1 MVRNTARNT
10 RRRFLQS
17 AASAPAAVLA
27 RPASSP
33 AFQLSVMLWTLKGS
47 FDRRL
52 EAAAQ
57 AGLPSVQ
64 LVAEYVDWDDA
75 EYRRVRQLG
84 RSLKVGVDALVAQ
97 PDWRKRP
104 VTLVDPAHRDGFLAD
119 VRRALGAA
127 RKLDCPRL
135 ILMSGDERPG
145 VPRPLQYSSLI
156 EGLKRGGE
164 LAAKENVTLI
174 LEPLNSLVNHPG
186 YFLSSGVEG
195 LEAIKQVDNPHV
207 KLLFDIYHQQVQ
219 EGNIIDTFTRNIQH
233 IAVFHVADCPGRH
246 DPGTGELQYAN
257 IYRAIAKAGFQGHV
271 AMEYLPLG
279 EQVASLT
286 QAVADL
292 RKAVA

>member
-1 MVRNTARNT
+1 MARNT
-10 RRRFLQS
+10 RRRFLQT
-17 AASAPAAVLA
+17 AAGAPAAVLA
-27 RPASSP
+27 PPASAP
-33 AFQLSVMLWTLKGS
+33 AFPLSVMLWTLKGS

-64 LVAEYVDWDDA
+64 LVAEYVAWDDA

-84 RSLKVGVDALVAQ
+84 RSLKVGFDALVAQ

-119 VRRALGAA
+119 LRRALSAA
-127 RKLDCPRL
+127 KKLDCPRI

-195 LEAIKQVDNPHV
+195 LEAIKQVANPHV

-219 EGNIIDTFTRNIQH
+219 EGNIIETLTGNIPH

-246 DPGTGELQYAN
+246 DPGTGELHYAN

-292 RKAVA
+292 RQAVGGI

>member
-1 MVRNTARNT
+1 MARNT
-10 RRRFLQS
+10 RRRFLQT
-17 AASAPAAVLA
+17 AAAAPAAVLA

-84 RSLKVGVDALVAQ
+84 RSLKVGCDALVAQ

-119 VRRALGAA
+119 LRRALSAA
-127 RKLDCPRL
+127 RKLDCPRI

-174 LEPLNSLVNHPG
+174 LEPLNSRVNHPG
-186 YFLSSGVEG
+186 YFLTSGVEG

-219 EGNIIDTFTRNIQH
+219 EGNIIETFTGNIQH

-246 DPGTGELQYAN
+246 DPGTGELHYAN
-257 IYRAIAKAGFQGHV
+257 IYRAIAKAGFQGHL

-286 QAVADL
+286 QSVADL
-292 RKAVA
+292 RQAVVGI